1 MGQPMYLSLLAITVC
16 LITLLA
22 TCPTLAVGWPVDS
35 SFYDEIKRV
44 VYGGGENIDDSV
56 AATESSPPPPLSLPL
71 SSQASI
77 YNILDANSIITL
89 NNETYYKCVR

>member
-1 MGQPMYLSLLAITVC
+1 MGQPMHLSLLAITVC
-16 LITLLA
+16 LITFLA
-22 TCPTLAVGWPVDS
+22 TCPELAVGWPVDS

-56 AATESSPPPPLSLPL
+56 AVTESSPPPPLSLPS

-77 YNILDANSIITL
+77 
-89 NNETYYKCVR
+89 